1 MSLLAISIGETDVE
15 APTRAVNE
23 ASQAALTVAVF
34 VVLAALLAYAF
45 RMSRQRGNAA
55 PFVMVLAVA
64 VGTVNEAAWN
74 TLYHLLW
81 YVPGQ
86 WTLWTSFGIPQP
98 VWMSGMY
105 TAIYCIPALWA
116 WRQAEA
122 GTLTRQAAARLL
134 VVSVLAIGTLEIVV
148 ISGGVY
154 SYYGQTPFAVDLG
167 DGKYPL
173 YAAVMEGAF
182 ITVFSIV
189 MARVGPVLRG
199 RGALLT
205 LPVFSMLF
213 CAVFF
218 GGGMPLL
225 VAINV
230 GDAPSAVLHGGAAL
244 GMALTLSM
252 VWLTAHLLPSDDGS
266 RSQLEVRLGQW
277 ALRATGTDPRPVDLP
292 TAPSPTPIKEH
303 A

>member
-1 MSLLAISIGETDVE
+1 MSLLAISIGETDSE

-34 VVLAALLAYAF
+34 IVLAGLLVWAY
-45 RMSRQRGNAA
+45 RMSVARRNPA

-64 VGTVNEAAWN
+64 LGTLNEAAWN

-98 VWMSGMY
+98 VWMTGMY
-105 TAIYCIPALWA
+105 TTIYCLPALWA

-122 GTLTRQAAARLL
+122 GKLTRQAAARLL
-134 VVSVLAIGTLEIVV
+134 VVAIVAIGTLEMLV
-148 ISGGVY
+148 IAGGVY

-173 YAAVMEGAF
+173 YCAVLEGAF
-182 ITVFSIV
+182 ITVFSIM
-189 MARVGPVLRG
+189 MARIGPILRG
-199 RGALLT
+199 WASLLT
-205 LPVFSMLF
+205 YPVFSMLF

-218 GGGMPLL
+218 GGGMPIL

-230 GDAPSAVLHGGAAL
+230 GDAPTAVLYGGAVLAL
-244 GMALTLSM
+244 ALALVM
-252 VWLTAHLLPSDDGS
+252 VWIIAHLLPSADG
-266 RSQLEVRLGQW
+266 RRGQLEIRLGQW
-277 ALRATGTDPRPVDLP
+277 ALRATTDASADAASHPDREPQS
-292 TAPSPTPIKEH
+292 A
-303 A
+303 